1 MKIITNAFWLSL
13 CRISTDILSFVLFA
27 VISRTF
33 GPSGTG
39 EYSYAFAIATLVA
52 LTSTAGFEDY
62 GIRQY
67 ARADDHDRAQLWQD
81 IFSTQCVQLVLG
93 LSALILLLLAGV
105 LHASSWIVILELS
118 IYVTG
123 WSLSRTFYVPAMA
136 SQSMVVPAFTDLS
149 CRLAAIIGALLLAA
163 FVDPPLPWLLAGF
176 PVAGVLLAG
185 LSLRNATRH
194 GASLL
199 LARTWRGILATV
211 RGTSSF
217 AGSEVLNQFYART
230 DLLLIAYFLGNAS
243 VGI

>member
-136 SQSMVVPAFTDLS
+136 SGGDYRCTPAGGL
-149 CRLAAIIGALLLAA
+149 CGPAPALAAGRISRCRSAASGSLA
-163 FVDPPLPWLLAGF
+163 
-176 PVAGVLLAG
+176 
-185 LSLRNATRH
+185 S
-194 GASLL
+194 
-199 LARTWRGILATV
+199 
-211 RGTSSF
+211 
-217 AGSEVLNQFYART
+217 
-230 DLLLIAYFLGNAS
+230 
-243 VGI
+243 